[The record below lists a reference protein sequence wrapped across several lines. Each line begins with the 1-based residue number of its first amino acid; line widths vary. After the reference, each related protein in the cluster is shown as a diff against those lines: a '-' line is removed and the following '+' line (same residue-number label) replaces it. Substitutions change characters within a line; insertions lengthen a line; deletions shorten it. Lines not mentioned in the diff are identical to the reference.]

1 MKKIFMTP
9 ELRVVKIENNDIICG
24 SGGNSIGIGIGPGSG
39 NAGARGGFEDW
50 DDEDF

>member
-1 MKKIFMTP
+1 MPP

-24 SGGNSIGIGIGPGSG
+24 SGGDSIGIGIGPGSG
-39 NAGARGGFEDW
+39 NAGARGGSW